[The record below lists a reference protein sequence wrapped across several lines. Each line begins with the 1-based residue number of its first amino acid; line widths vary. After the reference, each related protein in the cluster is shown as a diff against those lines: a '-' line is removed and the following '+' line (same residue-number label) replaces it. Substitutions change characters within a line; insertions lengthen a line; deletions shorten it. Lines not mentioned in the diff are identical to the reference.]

1 MIRIVKTD
9 EGYDITVDVRQSVTG
24 KDKDT
29 VAAIAEGIATKL
41 EVLDA
46 TMSAGNFD
54 VVSYDTKGNLTCKN
68 VAPEPEEPDTPE

>member
-9 EGYDITVDVRQSVTG
+9 DGKKVTVSVETVVIEEGG
-24 KDKDT
+24 
-29 VAAIAEGIATKL
+29 VAAIAEDISDKL
-41 EVLDA
+41 DILES

-68 VAPEPEEPDTPE
+68 VAPTPDEPDTSE